1 MPDKR
6 QSRAAQTRERL
17 LLAGQQLAAEKALAE
32 LSVDQIVTAA
42 GVAKGTFY
50 VHFDSRQ
57 AYWTALH
64 ADFHQRAAAR
74 VLAARTHAV
83 EDEMLAG
90 TWAYLDF
97 CLEQAATK
105 ALLLEARA
113 LPEIRLAVQA
123 QNRRFAELL
132 RPMIQ
137 GRGLA
142 DPAALAQ
149 LWVGMVAE
157 VAIAEAQAGA
167 LQPAL
172 RRALRAMLPG
182 ASKP

>member
-1 MPDKR
+1 MSDKR
-6 QSRAAQTRERL
+6 QTRAAKTRERL
-17 LLAGQQLAAEKALAE
+17 LLAGQQLAADKVLAE
-32 LSVDQIVTAA
+32 LSVDQVVQAA

-64 ADFHQRAAAR
+64 ADFHQQAATR
-74 VLAARTHAV
+74 VLAARATAV
-83 EDEMLAG
+83 GDEMLAG

-113 LPEIRLAVQA
+113 LPEIRQAVQA

-132 RPMIQ
+132 SPMIQ
-137 GRGLA
+137 RRGLA
-142 DPAALAQ
+142 EPGALAQ

-167 LQPAL
+167 PQPAL
-172 RRALRAMLPG
+172 RRALQAMFPTAPL
-182 ASKP
+182 A